1 MDRWT
6 RENPTKVRP
15 MMEEIWGLMR
25 DGKLSQGD
33 CGRLQMADFEEALT
47 KASEGSR
54 RGKVVFVAG

>member
-25 DGKLSQGD
+25 DGKLSQEIAAAYK
-33 CGRLQMADFEEALT
+33 LADFEEALT